1 MLTCREAADP
11 KLLSPLDLA
20 FVGDGVYEL
29 LVRTYLTAP
38 GSRPVG
44 QLHTMT
50 VEMVRAEAQAAAYHL
65 LEPLLSEEE
74 QAILRRGRNAHNTK
88 APRHTD
94 PSQYRRATG
103 VEALF
108 GYLYL
113 SGRNDRLEELF
124 QMILAAKSPETA
136 E

>member
-1 MLTCREAADP
+1 MLTFRGGESDP

-29 LVRTYLTAP
+29 LVRSHLAAG

-44 QLHTMT
+44 KLHEMA
-50 VEMVRAEAQAAAYHL
+50 VGMVRAEAQSEVYHL
-65 LEPLLSEEE
+65 LEPVLTEEE
-74 QAILRRGRNAHNTK
+74 AAVLKRGRNAHNTK

-113 SGRNDRLEELF
+113 TGQNERIEELF
-124 QMILAAKSPETA
+124 DLILAASA
-136 E
+136 EN